1 MDIFFTLG
9 LIYIGFGYFV
19 SIKKRTLSPKYYERL
34 KLKYDIRD
42 ERLFLSL
49 ESFFYKITGLS
60 AMTGGFVFNVT
71 GKFFYGASTAL
82 ILIVASV
89 MFYYKSRAKLLI
101 KK

>member
-1 MDIFFTLG
+1 MDIFFTVG
-9 LIYIGFGYFV
+9 LIYIAFGYFV

-34 KLKYDIRD
+34 KMKFEIRD

-71 GKFFYGASTAL
+71 GIFAYGAATAL
-82 ILIVASV
+82 VLIIASV